1 MLDIQTETMGS
12 TPYDDVIKTTCNDLS
27 ELIIPLINEM
37 FGEDYDVSRGNDS
50 ADDTE
55 SVISFLLSVIL
66 SVSVAI

>member
-12 TPYDDVIKTTCNDLS
+12 TPYDDVIKTTRNDLS